1 LEQVLL
7 ILVVALAF
15 VLAFINGFH
24 DGFNVIANS
33 VLSRSMIPV
42 KALLFAC
49 IATFFAPLLFGTAVA
64 TTIGKEIINPAF
76 FNRAACIAPML
87 FIISGL
93 VSAIVW
99 SLMTWWVGLPP
110 SSSHA
115 LLGGLVGG
123 GIAAFGF
130 DIVNWSK
137 LLFKACLFL
146 FMSPLAGVGLA
157 FLVMRISASIYNHTR
172 GTKKDFF
179 KQAQWFSLICLSAGH
194 GTNNAQK
201 AMGIITMVLVVA
213 GSIQAFEVPP
223 WAVLGCALA
232 LTLGVSAGGWKL
244 LRILG
249 DRSFRIK
256 PIHAFNAQFTGGVI
270 FLFAGLIGSPIS
282 TTQIVKSTI
291 IGVGAGYRKRTV
303 RMMLIK
309 DIMMAW
315 LITIPAAAFLS
326 ATIYWTV
333 SGALGHGMGSFESIM
348 KLFGQ

>member
-1 LEQVLL
+1 MEQLLL
-7 ILVVALAF
+7 ILVIVLAF

-42 KALLFAC
+42 KALLFAST
-49 IATFFAPLLFGTAVA
+49 ATFIAPLLFGTAVA
-64 TTIGKEIINPAF
+64 TTIGKDIINPAS
-76 FNRAACIAPML
+76 FNLAAVVAPML

-137 LLFKACLFL
+137 LLFKAGLFL
-146 FMSPLAGVGLA
+146 FMSPVAGIGLA
-157 FLVMRISASIYNHTR
+157 FLVMRLSISIYGRAH
-172 GTKKDFF
+172 GPKEDFF
-179 KQAQWFSLICLSAGH
+179 KQTQWFSLICLSAGH

-213 GSIQAFEVPP
+213 GSIQAFEVPL
-223 WAVLGCALA
+223 WVVMSCALA
-232 LTLGVSAGGWKL
+232 LALGVLAGGWKL
-244 LRILG
+244 LGMLG
-249 DRSFRIK
+249 DRTFRIK
-256 PIHAFNAQFTGGVI
+256 PIHAFNAQFSGGLVI
-270 FLFAGLIGSPIS
+270 LLAGLIGSPIS

-291 IGVGAGYRKRTV
+291 IGVGAGHRKRPV
-303 RMMLIK
+303 RMMLIR
-309 DIMMAW
+309 DIMIAW
-315 LITIPAAAFLS
+315 LITVPAAAFLS

-333 SGALGHGMGSFESIM
+333 SGALGQGMGSFESIM
-348 KLFGQ
+348 KIFGQ